1 MGAQGFF
8 SSQACFPP
16 PVLDKLGNLA
26 IQMTLLHALSLVL
39 LSLGCP
45 SALAGESNVYDKPMT
60 DCGAD
65 NTDGCTYSPDDSG
78 AHQVCVTALPQ
89 GFSSATGQGP
99 WSDQF
104 TGEPWC
110 ICIWAYSNYILQ
122 DNKLPLKCESIPSKV
137 LEDEYSL
144 DKFRQCGSMSSTEGC
159 GPEDIRRS
167 IQSLCEQCDQQAP
180 DDAAKSSLKSKCD
193 AILSSAPAAPMS
205 RLYSSNDALQFKG
218 ESPSRSMGGS
228 LTLASCLVGVAFAAL
243 SVGMV
248 VRSLRGG
255 PYRQS
260 GEQQGDHFLEEQA
273 AE

>member
-144 DKFRQCGSMSSTEGC
+144 DKFRQCGSMSSTDGC

-180 DDAAKSSLKSKCD
+180 DDTAKSTLKDKCS
-193 AILSSAPAAPMS
+193 AILSSAPPAPMA
-205 RLYSSNDALQFKG
+205 RYSENDALQVRTASLSLNIGSSSSLAFCLFGFAIAAFSVAMVLRKIREG
-218 ESPSRSMGGS
+218 RSQQR
-228 LTLASCLVGVAFAAL
+228 
-243 SVGMV
+243 GM
-248 VRSLRGG
+248 
-255 PYRQS
+255 Q
-260 GEQQGDHFLEEQA
+260 EGDHLLEEQA
-273 AE
+273 VE